1 MKKKLLLILLMIIL
15 VVGLVT
21 AEILNIN
28 ITLSKENKDTLLR
41 VGKGIGEIN
50 KTREIYDNKTDTY
63 YNETYIDILQ
73 LQEKGCDGSYC
84 YFKLY
89 QEGGVNK
96 PFKIALERRCAK
108 EGMCDDLDLGES
120 YECCLEWREET
131 NEEIIIKANKKS
143 EEILNH
149 IAGVTLEREARGRVK
164 KVDDI
169 NVNIDE
175 K

>member
-1 MKKKLLLILLMIIL
+1 MKKKLLLILLMIL
-15 VVGLVT
+15 VIGLVSAVVIPNIIIIVKEGN
-21 AEILNIN
+21 AEIL
-28 ITLSKENKDTLLR
+28 LR
-41 VGKGIGEIN
+41 KGIGEIN
-50 KTREIYDNKTDTY
+50 KTREICNNESICH
-63 YNETYIDILQ
+63 NETYIDILQ
-73 LQEKGCDGSYC
+73 LQEQGCSNGYC
-84 YFKLY
+84 YFKLF
-89 QEGGVNK
+89 EDGGIDK
-96 PFKIALERRCAK
+96 PFKIMLEQICSKMGICK
-108 EGMCDDLDLGES
+108 ELEMEES
-120 YECCLEWREET
+120 YECCIEWREET